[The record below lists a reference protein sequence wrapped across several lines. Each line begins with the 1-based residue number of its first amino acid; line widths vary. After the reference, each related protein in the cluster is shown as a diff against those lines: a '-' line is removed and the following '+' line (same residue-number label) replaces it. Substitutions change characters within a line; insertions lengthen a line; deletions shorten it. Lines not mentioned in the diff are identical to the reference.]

1 MILAGHEEIRT
12 ELCYTKAKLKRIV
25 YVATIYSC
33 PVCKDTEEPQ
43 FIKDEGAPALIPG
56 GYVPSSL
63 VSHIMYEKYIGAL
76 PLYRQKKGFGLL

>member
-33 PVCKDTEEPQ
+33 PVCKDTEEP
-43 FIKDEGAPALIPG
+43 
-56 GYVPSSL
+56 
-63 VSHIMYEKYIGAL
+63 
-76 PLYRQKKGFGLL
+76 